1 MRIHLLSSSFCAV
14 VVSSILSSVLL
25 QEIHSLKYLHSWH
38 TLFHVSDIFQRVI
51 LIMLLSSFAFSS
63 RAIVLQSLLKL
74 SRVFL
79 SFFSLK
85 SAMSLQ
91 TKTTSFFWRATSK
104 RSSQALEDSTSS
116 STSFFASSR
125 INFKKVS
132 ETSVSCLS
140 REQFC
145 AILFVSTESLS
156 RCVYGLQPRHRDWLW
171 VFCWSRERFWATCPL
186 ISSTSTELLSFGEY
200 GRHPRYRTHLNVQS
214 TSLQCRLSKV
224 EL

>member
-1 MRIHLLSSSFCAV
+1 MSHSHSADFGYSNQSPTTIRGLCTTGCSIWGSISFLLRFVPLSCLRYCLQCSCKR
-14 VVSSILSSVLL
+14 SILWNICIVNF
-25 QEIHSLKYLHSWH
+25 Y

-51 LIMLLSSFAFSS
+51 LIMLLSSFTFSS

-116 STSFFASSR
+116 STSFF
-125 INFKKVS
+125 
-132 ETSVSCLS
+132 CL
-140 REQFC
+140 
-145 AILFVSTESLS
+145 LT
-156 RCVYGLQPRHRDWLW
+156 Y
-171 VFCWSRERFWATCPL
+171 
-186 ISSTSTELLSFGEY
+186 
-200 GRHPRYRTHLNVQS
+200 
-214 TSLQCRLSKV
+214 
-224 EL
+224 